1 MSDLKKAI
9 AALERAGFVAVDGP
23 NASVIVWERGWDV
36 VRHDDM
42 EAEVVLRVPITK
54 LPSLLS
60 GLTLED
66 VEKAVYHA
74 VAYEGVPPHVPV
86 EKFVGMIIERLRQ

>member
-1 MSDLKKAI
+1 MT
-9 AALERAGFVAVDGP
+9 EHE
-23 NASVIVWERGWDV
+23 NA
-36 VRHDDM
+36 H
-42 EAEVVLRVPITK
+42 

-60 GLTLED
+60 GFTLED

-86 EKFVGMIIERLRQ
+86 EKFVGMIIERIRQQVDGDTCTREGD

>member
-36 VRHDDM
+36 VRHDDT
-42 EAEVVLRVPITK
+42 EAEVVLHVPIAK